1 MDGKVVAELLLL
13 FASEA
18 TLEGAELSWE
28 NIEQWAQQLDECGGE
43 EKTAFEALALD
54 QSAMSTPEKRRE
66 FTGEVSVSLET
77 IHFLVHDIRNEVSS
91 KMTTIALRAKQYT
104 VEKKRRVVEKNR
116 EKKAIPDWHQK
127 AIRLAEQ
134 GLPSAVIAAR
144 VRHSVS
150 QVRRVLN
157 KQKKAR
163 MLS

>member
-18 TLEGAELSWE
+18 TLEGAELSWS
-28 NIEQWAQQLDECGGE
+28 NIDRWAQELDACGGE

-54 QSAMSTPEKRRE
+54 QSAMSTPEKRSQ

-91 KMTTIALRAKQYT
+91 KMTTLAARAKQYT

-116 EKKAIPDWHQK
+116 EKKEIPEWHQK
-127 AIRLAEQ
+127 AIRMAEQ

-144 VRHSVS
+144 VKHSVS

-157 KQKKAR
+157 KQEKKRAP
-163 MLS
+163 